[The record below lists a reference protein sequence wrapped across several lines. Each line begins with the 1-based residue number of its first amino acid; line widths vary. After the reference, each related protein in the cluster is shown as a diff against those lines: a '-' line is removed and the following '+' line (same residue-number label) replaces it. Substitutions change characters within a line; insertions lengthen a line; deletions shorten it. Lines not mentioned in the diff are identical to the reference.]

1 MIYLSIALA
10 PIVIILTYIYIK
22 DKYNK
27 EPLWMLFF
35 SILGGMISIAAV
47 LITAPIL
54 ADIAVYFIDVETAFY
69 RAFLEAGF
77 LEVLFKYLVLIIFI
91 WPSKDFD
98 EEFDGIVYAVYVSM
112 GFALVENIMFVFGYG
127 LSAGVLRAVT
137 AVPAHAIFA
146 ISMGY
151 YLGLAK
157 FLPKKR
163 SLYLILAFV
172 SAWLMH
178 GFYDYFIMAG
188 YKWLLLVFIVY
199 LIWMYI
205 FGFKRIKKLVKLK
218 IDPNEIKEEEN

>member
-1 MIYLSIALA
+1 
-10 PIVIILTYIYIK
+10 
-22 DKYNK
+22 
-27 EPLWMLFF
+27 MLFF

-77 LEVLFKYLVLIIFI
+77 LEELFKYLVLIIFI

>member
-10 PIVIILTYIYIK
+10 PIVVILTYIYIK

-77 LEVLFKYLVLIIFI
+77 LEELFKYLVLIIFI

>member
-77 LEVLFKYLVLIIFI
+77 LEELFKYLVLIIFI